1 MGSTLTTAT
10 FTPVD
15 RARLNPRGD
24 LTDHDATDIH
34 RCGDEKSGVPPVNWK
49 QGLLR
54 IWVVGSSLWA
64 IFAAWLA
71 YSTRSAAASQ
81 QDCFEAHKANPA
93 LGNPFGC
100 FDGKALSFDDLIPL
114 TSFAKPYVALAIGPI
129 FGALLLGFLVAWI
142 IDGFKRRS
150 VD

>member
-1 MGSTLTTAT
+1 M
-10 FTPVD
+10 
-15 RARLNPRGD
+15 
-24 LTDHDATDIH
+24 
-34 RCGDEKSGVPPVNWK
+34 NWK

-64 IFAAWLA
+64 IFVAWLA
-71 YSTRSAAASQ
+71 HSTRSAAASQ
-81 QDCFEAHKANPA
+81 QDCFEAHKANPT
-93 LGNPFGC
+93 LGNPFDC
-100 FDGKALSFDDLIPL
+100 FDGNALSFDDLIPL

-129 FGALLLGFLVAWI
+129 FGALLLGFLVAWV